1 VFAEEYV
8 ELLLLEA
15 SIAASHPYS
24 ASSPALTERAEHQVL
39 PRLTEMYVDDAVQD
53 EVEREVELL
62 RTLWSKDED
71 KEVKDKE
78 DEDEIKDKDKDK
90 EDKVKDKDLRF
101 KDKDVDDAVKDEV
114 EREVHRLENISGD
127 YGRVE
132 QLHRL
137 PSYDVIVEL

>member
-78 DEDEIKDKDKDK
+78 DEDEVKDKD
-90 EDKVKDKDLRF
+90 KDKDLRF